1 MSNYVLYGRSETGSD
16 VVEYLFHEFNI
27 DYNFIHV
34 DEINVKTNQEILKH
48 NPLGRVPM
56 IKLSN
61 GQYMIESMNIVY
73 HLVNKGGRLVPKS
86 NSIERDKF
94 NQFMSFLSS
103 SVYPIIL
110 LIYHPD
116 HYTSKNSE
124 SNLIHKAE
132 EIINTYLKFIDAS
145 MNKYL
150 CGNYITAADYYLYM
164 LLAWLDEDGYLNGY
178 EKINSFFNKMSK
190 NQTIL
195 AVKRLQNEREKK

>member
-1 MSNYVLYGRSETGSD
+1 
-16 VVEYLFHEFNI
+16 
-27 DYNFIHV
+27 V

-61 GQYMIESMNIVY
+61 GQHMIESMNIVY
-73 HLVNKGGRLVPKS
+73 HVVNKGGRLVPKS

-124 SNLIHKAE
+124 TDLIRKAE
-132 EIINTYLKFIDAS
+132 EIMNTYLKFIDTS
-145 MNKYL
+145 MNTYL

-164 LLAWLDEDGYLNGY
+164 LLAWLEEDGYLNGY

-195 AVKRLQNEREKK
+195 AVKRLQSEREKK

>member
-1 MSNYVLYGRSETGSD
+1 MSNYILYGRSETGSD

-124 SNLIHKAE
+124 SDLIRKAE

-178 EKINSFFNKMSK
+178 KKINSFFNKMSK

-195 AVKRLQNEREKK
+195 AVKRLQSEREKK

>member
-1 MSNYVLYGRSETGSD
+1 MSQYTLYGRSETGSD

-34 DEINVKTNQEILKH
+34 DEINVKTNQEILRH

-56 IKLSN
+56 VKLSN

-73 HLVNKGGRLVPKS
+73 HLVDQAGQLVPKS

-124 SNLIHKAE
+124 SDLIRKAE
-132 EIINTYLKFIDAS
+132 EIINTYLKFIDTS
-145 MNKYL
+145 MSKYL

-164 LLAWLDEDGYLNGY
+164 LLAWLDEDGYLRGY

-195 AVKRLQNEREKK
+195 AVKRIQSEREKK